1 MTKILE
7 RREFIKKSF
16 AAGASATLGSLLW
29 PRILSGIS
37 RVSAGA
43 SIDLGVAVGEDPLR
57 STTVAVELV
66 GGIDRFI
73 PKNSRVA
80 LLPNVQSSH
89 PGTYTNPALVQAAI
103 RLCHKAGA
111 KEISLLS
118 WQAMKNWEST
128 GLARVAAEEK
138 ADLKLFDRDEAN
150 FKPAQV
156 PAGKALQEARIL
168 SALYDYDVF
177 IDMPVTKDHAGNK
190 FTGTMKN
197 LMGLNSPVSNRTF
210 HKANWQTDLSA
221 IEFLD
226 QCIAD
231 LNTVI
236 QPTLCLVDATEFIIT
251 NGPFGPGEILRPKK
265 VVAGVDRVAIDAYC
279 ASLWGLKPE
288 DIFAIKRGHEHGLG
302 EIRLQNVNVKEVAV

>member
-89 PGTYTNPALVQAAI
+89 PGTFTNPAMVRGAI
-103 RLCHKAGA
+103 RLCFKAGA
-111 KEISLLS
+111 KEVHLLS

-128 GLARVAAEEK
+128 GIAQVAEEEG
-138 ADLKLFDRDEAN
+138 AVLKLFEKDEAN
-150 FKPAQV
+150 FKAV
-156 PAGKALQEARIL
+156 PVPKGRGLQEARIL
-168 SALYDYDVF
+168 SAFYDYDVF

-190 FTGTMKN
+190 FTGAMKN

-210 HKANWQTDLSA
+210 HKANWQTDQSA

-231 LNTVI
+231 LNTVVR
-236 QPTLCLVDATEFIIT
+236 PTLCLVDATEFIIT
-251 NGPFGPGEILRPKK
+251 NGPFGPGELLRPKK
-265 VVAGVDRVAIDAYC
+265 VVAGVDRVAVDAYC

-288 DIFAIKRGHEHGLG
+288 DIFTIRRGFEHGLG
-302 EIRLQNVNVKEVAV
+302 EMRLQNIKIKEVAV